1 MLWSSGNIHL
11 ESKNL
16 TDLQEPLSCYKIT
29 PTFCSRSSHAPGGEE
44 KAMAAPQF
52 VQMLVTFEEVAVYFS
67 EVEWT
72 LLDPGQKA
80 LYRDVMQENYE
91 TVTSLGLLISKPDV
105 VSQLEQGE
113 DPWVLDLQGSEEKEP
128 LSWTH
133 AAGSGMSE
141 NDEDSPQEEG
151 PWQVEP
157 QKRSLRRPRE
167 SDCAQ
172 GEASRSDL
180 GTERQ
185 METLMSK
192 EQGKSTT
199 HQNGASSDLH
209 MTKMQQMAEGQNA
222 CPDCG
227 KIFSCNSHLVRH
239 QRTHTG
245 EKPYKCPDCGKSFRQ
260 SSHVMIHQRIHTGV
274 RPYKCDE
281 CGKGFHC
288 STHLLRHQ
296 RLHTT
301 EKRRNFPA
309 WASVNSLFP
318 APMSIQLPVCGVGGQ
333 LHVPLGCS
341 VNLWLCLL

>member
-1 MLWSSGNIHL
+1 MGFVLGRDFNDSLSVSNPGGDFSALALGQSG
-11 ESKNL
+11 
-16 TDLQEPLSCYKIT
+16 YKIT

-72 LLDPGQKA
+72 LLDPSQKA

-192 EQGKSTT
+192 EQGVVYGMSAGWIGPWGPDAKVKELVPRDFLFADDAALVAHSESSL
-199 HQNGASSDLH
+199 QNRLGR
-209 MTKMQQMAEGQNA
+209 
-222 CPDCG
+222 
-227 KIFSCNSHLVRH
+227 FSE
-239 QRTHTG
+239 T
-245 EKPYKCPDCGKSFRQ
+245 
-260 SSHVMIHQRIHTGV
+260 
-274 RPYKCDE
+274 
-281 CGKGFHC
+281 
-288 STHLLRHQ
+288 
-296 RLHTT
+296 
-301 EKRRNFPA
+301 
-309 WASVNSLFP
+309 
-318 APMSIQLPVCGVGGQ
+318 
-333 LHVPLGCS
+333 
-341 VNLWLCLL
+341 